1 MICFPNAKINLGLR
15 IVRRRS
21 DGFHDISTCFA
32 PIALKDALELLPARD
47 GICQITQTGQPL
59 DIAPEQNICMR
70 AWQLVRELKP
80 ETSPVK
86 IHLHKAIPSGAGL
99 GGGSADGTFTLLTL
113 QRMFHL
119 ELTSDQ
125 LAALALRL
133 GSDCPFFLR
142 NQPCIG
148 EGRGDILTGLT
159 HPLPSFKIRLINP
172 GIPVS
177 TAWAFSKITP
187 RAPAEKLEDILQL
200 SPDQWK
206 DRLIND
212 FEPAVFNE
220 FPSIA
225 AIKAWLYAQG
235 AVYAS
240 LSGTGSTVYGLFDGE
255 LPDATGI
262 FPPDY
267 LIYDSVL

>member
-1 MICFPNAKINLGLR
+1 M
-15 IVRRRS
+15 
-21 DGFHDISTCFA
+21 
-32 PIALKDALELLPARD
+32 
-47 GICQITQTGQPL
+47 TQTGQTL
-59 DIAPEQNICMR
+59 DITPEKNICLR

-80 ETSPVK
+80 ETAPVT

-113 QRMFHL
+113 NRL
-119 ELTSDQ
+119 LKLGLSAEQ
-125 LAALALRL
+125 LAALALKL

-148 EGRGDILTGLT
+148 EGRGEILTSLNK
-159 HPLPSFKIRLINP
+159 PLPGFKIQLINP

-187 RAPAEKLEDILQL
+187 GEPTENIADILQR

-206 DRLIND
+206 DHLIND
-212 FEPAVFNE
+212 FEAPVFAEYPAI
-220 FPSIA
+220 S
-225 AIKAWLYAQG
+225 AIKTWLYAQG

-240 LSGTGSTVYGLFDGE
+240 LSGTGSTVYGLFDTK
-255 LPDATGI
+255 LPDAAGR
-262 FPPDY
+262 FPSDY
-267 LIYDSVL
+267 LIYDTVL